1 MRAGRAV
8 RHARHVV
15 LGLPDDSGGPSAA
28 RALRA
33 FRSNVRAAPA
43 ARPSSTPARLPPR
56 ARVSAFALGLPLV
69 LLAAPTAE
77 VRVLSGPGAA
87 TTVTVAA
94 EPGITIAD
102 RTPGAKPAG
111 APSGPASTGETFTG
125 DITLFLSG
133 FTVPRPAAI
142 EVADPVVST
151 VRLFPEPGGTTVTV
165 FVRQPVTYSGS
176 RPSALGE
183 VRIAVRTKTRPLTVV
198 GVTPRGRPRIAKP
211 KPTGE
216 NEVAVDAESL
226 AYDQASNTLTARG
239 GVTLT
244 RGDTTLTADEVV
256 FDRTNQVAEARGHV
270 VLNEPQA
277 TVPGDLAHRNLA
289 DESGWVE
296 NADADM
302 HPSDYYLRA
311 GRLDKQGGP
320 QYSVANGVFT
330 TCQCGGLEAP
340 SWSIAGRQIG
350 RAHV

>member
-33 FRSNVRAAPA
+33 LRSNVRAAPA
-43 ARPSSTPARLPPR
+43 ARPRPR
-56 ARVSAFALGLPLV
+56 RPRVSAFALGLPLV

-165 FVRQPVTYSGS
+165 FVRQPVTYSVS

-183 VRIAVRTKTRPLTVV
+183 VRIEVR
-198 GVTPRGRPRIAKP
+198 
-211 KPTGE
+211 
-216 NEVAVDAESL
+216 D
-226 AYDQASNTLTARG
+226 TL
-239 GVTLT
+239 
-244 RGDTTLTADEVV
+244 
-256 FDRTNQVAEARGHV
+256 
-270 VLNEPQA
+270 
-277 TVPGDLAHRNLA
+277 
-289 DESGWVE
+289 
-296 NADADM
+296 
-302 HPSDYYLRA
+302 
-311 GRLDKQGGP
+311 
-320 QYSVANGVFT
+320 
-330 TCQCGGLEAP
+330 
-340 SWSIAGRQIG
+340 
-350 RAHV
+350 

>member
-1 MRAGRAV
+1 MDLAVHAQLAHAPRDELRVLRAEV
-8 RHARHVV
+8 EDQDQV
-15 LGLPDDSGGPSAA
+15 STGGPSAA

-33 FRSNVRAAPA
+33 LRCSDAPRPR
-43 ARPSSTPARLPPR
+43 RPS
-56 ARVSAFALGLPLV
+56 VSALALGLPLV
-69 LLAAPTAE
+69 IAAAGAAPAAE

-94 EPGITIAD
+94 EPGITIED

-125 DITLFLSG
+125 DITLRLSG

-165 FVRQPVTYSGS
+165 FVRQPVTYSVS

-183 VRIAVRTKTRPLTVV
+183 VRIEVRTKTRPLTVV
-198 GVTPRGRPRIAKP
+198 GVTPRGRPRIKKP
-211 KPTGE
+211 TPTGE

-256 FDRTNQVAEARGHV
+256 FDRTNQIAEARGHV

-277 TVPGDLAHRNLA
+277 TVQGDFAHLNLD

-320 QYSVANGVFT
+320 QYSVA
-330 TCQCGGLEAP
+330 
-340 SWSIAGRQIG
+340 
-350 RAHV
+350 

>member
-8 RHARHVV
+8 RHAR
-15 LGLPDDSGGPSAA
+15 
-28 RALRA
+28 R
-33 FRSNVRAAPA
+33 
-43 ARPSSTPARLPPR
+43 
-56 ARVSAFALGLPLV
+56 FALGLPLV
-69 LLAAPTAE
+69 RLAAPAAE

-94 EPGITIAD
+94 GPGITIAD

-165 FVRQPVTYSGS
+165 FVRQPVTYSVS

-183 VRIAVRTKTRPLTVV
+183 IRIEVRTKTRPLTVV

-216 NEVAVDAESL
+216 NEVAVRSEEHTSEL
-226 AYDQASNTLTARG
+226 QSRREI
-239 GVTLT
+239 VC
-244 RGDTTLTADEVV
+244 
-256 FDRTNQVAEARGHV
+256 
-270 VLNEPQA
+270 
-277 TVPGDLAHRNLA
+277 
-289 DESGWVE
+289 
-296 NADADM
+296 
-302 HPSDYYLRA
+302 
-311 GRLDKQGGP
+311 RL
-320 QYSVANGVFT
+320 
-330 TCQCGGLEAP
+330 L
-340 SWSIAGRQIG
+340 
-350 RAHV
+350 